1 MQTSKTEIKAIA
13 ASLAADLAKLHEMGY
28 IQERAYTPGP
38 RDVARDITELLKAKG
53 FTLKIEWVWSGRNRD
68 GVVSIFDRAQTC
80 VYSGT
85 YARAETRWD
94 ANDELLTSCNRGS
107 NKHFAL
113 IAALAFM
120 RKLPRRKCGGISDTL
135 VS

>member
-1 MQTSKTEIKAIA
+1 MTSTSEIKAIA

-28 IQERAYTPGP
+28 IQERAYTPAP
-38 RDVARDITELLKAKG
+38 RDVARNLTELLEAKG
-53 FTLKIEWVWSGRNRD
+53 YTLKIEWAWSGRNRD
-68 GVVSIFDRAQTC
+68 GLVCVFDRAGTC
-80 VYSGT
+80 VFSNT
-85 YARAETRWD
+85 YPRAQTRWD
-94 ANDELLTSCNRGS
+94 DNDARLTSCNRGS

-120 RKLPRRKCGGISDTL
+120 RKLPRSKCGGISDTL